1 MRWGRGTDVRER
13 PAGSVPMSEP
23 VAHGPGG
30 AEFDRFLG
38 VDWSGAK
45 VGGNVFL
52 AEVVRA
58 VGGGLSVE
66 RVERSS
72 RAKLE
77 DELRR
82 PPDGRT
88 LAGLDFSFSF
98 PAGFVLDGRTDWTWP
113 ELRRWTAELVASS
126 SGDVRAA
133 LHAAPERDQ
142 FRLVPG
148 DRAPLLRRR
157 TEEACVPL
165 PASVFDLVVYQRQVT
180 LGTIHG
186 MAVLDHLADV
196 EHAAVW
202 PYDSERVASAA
213 TVVAEAYPSMW
224 LDPDLRKGSDAD
236 RREQVTRWRARP
248 DVTGLDA
255 DTVALLHRSGDAAD
269 ALAVALAL
277 PDLTLDAPA
286 ADVVAREG
294 WILGVPPAFS

>member
-1 MRWGRGTDVRER
+1 MSGNVAPGS
-13 PAGSVPMSEP
+13 AG
-23 VAHGPGG
+23 A
-30 AEFDRFLG
+30 AFDRFLG

-52 AEVVRA
+52 AEVVRT
-58 VGGGLSVE
+58 GDGGLSVE

-72 RAKLE
+72 RAKVE
-77 DELRR
+77 AELRVR
-82 PPDGRT
+82 PDRRT

-98 PAGFVLDGRTDWTWP
+98 PAGFVLSGRTDWTWP
-113 ELRRWTAELVASS
+113 ELRRWTADLVASS
-126 SGDVRAA
+126 GGDVRAA

-196 EHAAVW
+196 EHLAVW
-202 PYDSERVASAA
+202 PYDGDTVAGAA

-224 LDPDLRKGSDAD
+224 LDPDLRKGSDVD
-236 RREQVTRWRARP
+236 RREQVSRWRARP
-248 DVTGLDA
+248 DIVGLDA
-255 DTVALLHRSGDAAD
+255 DSVAFLRRSGDAAD

-277 PDLTLDAPA
+277 PDLSLDAPA
-286 ADVVAREG
+286 DEVTAREG
-294 WILGVPPAFS
+294 WILGVPPTFT

>member
-1 MRWGRGTDVRER
+1 MGQT
-13 PAGSVPMSEP
+13 
-23 VAHGPGG
+23 G
-30 AEFDRFLG
+30 ADFDRFLG

-58 VGGGLSVE
+58 PGGGLTVE

-72 RAKLE
+72 RAKVE
-77 DELRR
+77 AELRV
-82 PPDGRT
+82 PPERRT
-88 LAGLDFSFSF
+88 VAGLDFSFSF
-98 PAGFVLDGRTDWTWP
+98 PAEFVLGGRTDWTWP

-126 SGDVRAA
+126 GGDVRAA
-133 LHAAPERDQ
+133 LHAAEGRDQ

-148 DRAPLLRRR
+148 DRAPLPRRR

-186 MAVLDHLADV
+186 MAVLDHLAHVDHV
-196 EHAAVW
+196 AVW
-202 PYDSERVASAA
+202 PYDGERVASAA

-224 LDPDLRKGSDAD
+224 LDSDLRKGSDTD
-236 RREQVTRWRARP
+236 RREQVSRWRARP
-248 DVTGLDA
+248 DVTGLGG

-286 ADVVAREG
+286 GDRIAREG
-294 WILGVPPAFS
+294 WILGVPPAFP

>member
-1 MRWGRGTDVRER
+1 MGDAVTRGSTAAD
-13 PAGSVPMSEP
+13 
-23 VAHGPGG
+23 
-30 AEFDRFLG
+30 FDRFLG

-45 VGGNVFL
+45 AGGNVYL
-52 AEVVRA
+52 AEVVRVPDRAGLA
-58 VGGGLSVE
+58 VV

-72 RAKLE
+72 RAKVE
-77 DELRR
+77 SELRVAPER
-82 PPDGRT
+82 RT

-98 PAGFVLDGRTDWTWP
+98 PESFLLDGGTGWTWP
-113 ELRRWTAELVASS
+113 ELRRWAAGLVSS
-126 SGDVRAA
+126 SDGDVRAA

-157 TEEACVPL
+157 TEEECVPL

-196 EHAAVW
+196 EHVAVW
-202 PYDSERVASAA
+202 PYDGDRVASAA

-236 RREQVTRWRARP
+236 RREQVSRWRVRP

-277 PDLTLDAPA
+277 SDVPLNAPDDAT
-286 ADVVAREG
+286 VAREG
-294 WILGVPPAFS
+294 WILGVPPVPEDRPNSRQ

>member
-1 MRWGRGTDVRER
+1 MALGRRGHR
-13 PAGSVPMSEP
+13 PGDGFPVSGA
-23 VAHGPGG
+23 VAHGPAG
-30 AEFDRFLG
+30 AGFNRFLG

-52 AEVVRA
+52 AEVVRTA
-58 VGGGLSVE
+58 GGAPLEVL

-72 RAKLE
+72 RAKVE
-77 DELRR
+77 AELRLV
-82 PPDGRT
+82 PDRRT

-98 PAGFVLDGRTDWTWP
+98 PEAFVLGGRADWTWP
-113 ELRRWTAELVASS
+113 ELRRWTADLVASS
-126 SGDVRAA
+126 GGDVRAA
-133 LHAAPERDQ
+133 LHAAPERSQ

-157 TEEACVPL
+157 TEEACIPL

-196 EHAAVW
+196 EHLAVW
-202 PYDSERVASAA
+202 PYDGERVTGAA

-236 RREQVTRWRARP
+236 RREQVLRWQGRP
-248 DVTGLDA
+248 DLTGLDA
-255 DTVALLHRSGDAAD
+255 DTVVLLHRSGDAAD

-277 PDLTLDAPA
+277 PELTLDAPA
-286 ADVVAREG
+286 DDVAAREG
-294 WILGVPPAFS
+294 WILGVPPTSH

>member
-1 MRWGRGTDVRER
+1 
-13 PAGSVPMSEP
+13 MSS
-23 VAHGPGG
+23 GG
-30 AEFDRFLG
+30 AGGSFDRFLG

-45 VGGNVFL
+45 AGGTVFL
-52 AEVVRA
+52 AEVVQA
-58 VGGGLSVE
+58 PGGAGLRVV

-72 RAKLE
+72 RAKV
-77 DELRR
+77 DAELRLVPER
-82 PPDGRT
+82 RT
-88 LAGLDFSFSF
+88 VAGLDFSFSF
-98 PAGFVLDGRTDWTWP
+98 PEAFVLGGRIDWTWP
-113 ELRRWTAELVASS
+113 ELRRWTADLVASS
-126 SGDVRAA
+126 GGDVRAA

-196 EHAAVW
+196 EHVAVW
-202 PYDSERVASAA
+202 PYDGDRVASAA

-236 RREQVTRWRARP
+236 RREQVSRWRARP

-277 PDLTLDAPA
+277 PDVPLNAP
-286 ADVVAREG
+286 DIPIVAREG
-294 WILGVPPAFS
+294 WILGVPPAPPDEPPNSRQ

>member
-1 MRWGRGTDVRER
+1 MSGAVGPG
-13 PAGSVPMSEP
+13 PAG
-23 VAHGPGG
+23 A
-30 AEFDRFLG
+30 AFDRFLG

-58 VGGGLSVE
+58 ADGGLSVE

-72 RAKLE
+72 RAKVE
-77 DELRR
+77 AELRVR
-82 PPDGRT
+82 PDRRT

-98 PAGFVLDGRTDWTWP
+98 PAGFVFSGRTDWTWP
-113 ELRRWTAELVASS
+113 ELRRWTADLVASS
-126 SGDVRAA
+126 GGDVRAA

-157 TEEACVPL
+157 TEGACVPL

-196 EHAAVW
+196 DHLAVW
-202 PYDSERVASAA
+202 PYDGDRVDAVS

-236 RREQVTRWRARP
+236 RREQVSRWRDRP
-248 DVTGLDA
+248 DVAGLDA
-255 DTVALLHRSGDAAD
+255 ESVALLHRSGDAAD
-269 ALAVALAL
+269 ALGVALAL
-277 PDLTLDAPA
+277 PDLSLDAPV
-286 ADVVAREG
+286 DEVTAREG
-294 WILGVPPAFS
+294 WILGVPPTFT

>member
-1 MRWGRGTDVRER
+1 
-13 PAGSVPMSEP
+13 MSEQ
-23 VAHGPGG
+23 G
-30 AEFDRFLG
+30 ARSRASTDFGRFLG

-45 VGGNVFL
+45 VGGNVYL
-52 AEVVRA
+52 AEVVRTD
-58 VGGGLSVE
+58 GGGLSVE
-66 RVERSS
+66 RVERLS
-72 RAKLE
+72 RAKVE
-77 DELRR
+77 AELRLR
-82 PPDGRT
+82 PDRRT

-98 PAGFVLDGRTDWTWP
+98 PADFVLDGRADWTWP
-113 ELRRWTAELVASS
+113 ELRRWTADLVASS
-126 SGDVRAA
+126 GGDVRAA
-133 LHAAPERDQ
+133 LHIAPERDQ

-196 EHAAVW
+196 AHLAVW
-202 PYDSERVASAA
+202 PYDRDRVAGAA

-224 LDPDLRKGSDAD
+224 LDPDLRKGSEVD
-236 RREQVTRWRARP
+236 RREQVSRWRARP
-248 DVTGLDA
+248 DVVGLDA

-277 PDLTLDAPA
+277 PDVPLNAP
-286 ADVVAREG
+286 DDDLIAREG
-294 WILGVPPAFS
+294 WILGVPPTFS

>member
-1 MRWGRGTDVRER
+1 
-13 PAGSVPMSEP
+13 MSESI
-23 VAHGPGG
+23 AHGPGG
-30 AEFDRFLG
+30 AAIDRFLG

-58 VGGGLSVE
+58 ADGGLSVE

-72 RAKLE
+72 RAKVE
-77 DELRR
+77 ADLRLV
-82 PPDGRT
+82 PDRRT

-98 PAGFVLDGRTDWTWP
+98 PEAFVVDGRADWTWP
-113 ELRRWTAELVASS
+113 ELRRWTAELVTSS
-126 SGDVRAA
+126 GGDVRAA

-165 PASVFDLVVYQRQVT
+165 PASVFDLVVFQRQVT

-186 MAVLDHLADV
+186 MAVLEHLADV
-196 EHAAVW
+196 DHVAVW
-202 PYDSERVASAA
+202 PYDGERVASAA

-236 RREQVTRWRARP
+236 RREQVSRWRARS
-248 DVTGLDA
+248 DVTGLDT

-286 ADVVAREG
+286 DDVTAREG